1 MIERDE
7 IILMIEQMDTA
18 AAEAQKEIDHSI
30 ALLTESDDV
39 TAVAAAQQLK
49 AAVMD
54 GIMVQSG
61 GIKDMTIIYEIAKET
76 KKENDMLLVQDIL
89 FWRMRLQRALVFARI
104 WKICLN
110 GLSRSILKQR
120 YKEMKIMKEI
130 KWNGRTVSRYEIDK
144 ACNEGITEL
153 QKRMAFEGFK
163 E

>member
-18 AAEAQKEIDHSI
+18 AADAQREIDHSI
-30 ALLTESDDV
+30 GLLTESDDV

-89 FWRMRLQRALVFARI
+89 FWRNRLQRALVFARI
-104 WKICLN
+104 WKVCLN
-110 GLSRSILKQR
+110 GISRSILKQR
-120 YKEMKIMKEI
+120 YKGKKTMKEI
-130 KWNGRTVSRYEIDK
+130 KWNGRDVSRYEIDK

-153 QKRMAFEGFK
+153 QKRMAFEGFN